1 MDSYKSDVVKINH
14 PITKVYAKLST
25 PSSFK
30 NIANIDRLPEEV
42 KQRIGEIEFG
52 DDSIAFNANPIGQV
66 MLQVVEREEPS
77 RIVLEAVKL
86 PIPLKV
92 VFNLAEAEGDSTEAV
107 VDIQVELNMF
117 IRPMVQQPL
126 SDGAKKFGELLAILP
141 YDAM

>member
-1 MDSYKSDVVKINH
+1 MDSFKSDVVKIAH
-14 PITKVYAKLST
+14 PISKVYAKLST

-30 NIANIDRLPEEV
+30 NIANIDRLPDDV
-42 KQRIGEIEFG
+42 KQRIEEIEFG
-52 DDSIAFNANPIGQV
+52 DDSIAFNANPIGRV
-66 MLQVVEREEPS
+66 VLMVVEREEPS

-92 VFNLAEAEGDSTEAV
+92 VFNLTDAGDDTTEAV

-126 SDGAKKFGELLAILP
+126 TDGAKKFGELLAMLP

>member
-1 MDSYKSDVVKINH
+1 MDSFKSDVVKINH
-14 PITKVYAKLST
+14 CIDKVYAKLST

-30 NIANIDRLPEEV
+30 NIANIAALPEDV

-52 DDSIAFNANPIGQV
+52 DDSIAFNANPIGKV
-66 MLQVVEREEPS
+66 ELRVVEREEPG
-77 RIVLEAVKL
+77 RIVMQAVQL

-92 VFNLAEAEGDSTEAV
+92 IFSLSDAGNDTTEAV

-126 SDGAKKFGELLAILP
+126 TDGAKKFGELLAMLP

>member
-1 MDSYKSDVVKINH
+1 MDSYKSGVVTINH
-14 PITKVYAKLST
+14 CIDKVYSKLST

-30 NIANIDRLPEEV
+30 NIANIDGLPEDV

-52 DDSIAFNANPIGQV
+52 DDSIAFSANPIGKV
-66 MLQVVEREEPS
+66 ELKVVERKAPN
-77 RIVLEAVKL
+77 RIVLQAVQL

-92 VFNLAEAEGDSTEAV
+92 VFNLAEAGTEATESE

-126 SDGAKKFGELLAILP
+126 TDGAKKFGELLAMLP

>member
-14 PITKVYAKLST
+14 PITMVFAKLST

-30 NIANIDRLPEEV
+30 NIANINALPDDV
-42 KQRIGEIEFG
+42 KQRIEEIKFG
-52 DDSIAFNANPIGQV
+52 DDSIAFAANPIGEV
-66 MLQVVEREEPS
+66 VLKVVERTEPS

-92 VFNLAEAEGDSTEAV
+92 VFSLTDAGNDTTEAV

-126 SDGAKKFGELLAILP
+126 TDGAKKFGELLAMLP

>member
-14 PITKVYAKLST
+14 PVSKVYSKLST

-30 NIANIDRLPEEV
+30 NIANIDNLPDEV
-42 KQRIGEIEFG
+42 KQRINEIKFG
-52 DDSIAFNANPIGQV
+52 DDSIAFSANPIGEV

-77 RIVLEAVKL
+77 KIVLQAVKL

-92 VFNLAEAEGDSTEAV
+92 VFNLSDAGNDTTEAV

-126 SDGAKKFGELLAILP
+126 TDGAKKFGDMLAMLP